1 MKYVLFYTKE
11 KSSSVLYVP
20 VVEEDDSGI
29 VLLVSDGPA
38 HRLVDRLHAQVLVVT
53 LT

>member
-1 MKYVLFYTKE
+1 MKYVVFYTIE
-11 KSSSVLYVP
+11 KSSVLYVP
-20 VVEEDDSGI
+20 VVEEDDGGI